1 MPRRRSLPTPALAAA
16 IVSLAGLGLAACGAS
31 VDDTTPGTLRI
42 AGPFEIHS
50 LDPTA
55 DGEIFTRLQVTET
68 LVTADVEGRIVP
80 GLATDWEASPDER
93 SWTFDL
99 VDGATFHDGTPLD
112 GAAAASALTK
122 AAAQE
127 ASPLA
132 AVPVRAIRGKGDE
145 VTIQLTAPHTT
156 LPAVLTH
163 YSTQVLAPA
172 SYDARGRV
180 TDVIGTGPYELD
192 RVELPASIETRAS
205 DTWRGETPDVEHVVF
220 QAVGRAESRALMATS
235 GQADVV
241 FGLEPAGRQQVEAS
255 DEARMESALQPRTL
269 LLKVNGAH
277 PILGDP
283 DVRRALSL
291 ALDRESMAEA
301 VLREPGLAATQLMP
315 PSLSDWHAEVEP
327 LVHDEDAAKALLAGA
342 GWRPDADGTLRKDG
356 AAFELNLLTYPDRP
370 ELPALATAVQDALA
384 SIGVAVKV
392 DITNSSAIPAGQADG
407 SLEMALIAKHFAL
420 VSDPL
425 VDIAAVFDEGGDDW
439 GAMNWRDPAM
449 QEAIEGLLEGA
460 SGDTAAAHRA
470 TISRVAQEQLPL
482 IPVAWYRMN
491 AAVNDR
497 VEGFVMDP
505 LETTWRLTD
514 ITWAS

>member
-1 MPRRRSLPTPALAAA
+1 MPRRHPLTALALAAT
-16 IVSLAGLGLAACGAS
+16 VSLAGVGLAGCGTSAEG
-31 VDDTTPGTLRI
+31 TAPGTLRI

-80 GLATDWEASPDER
+80 GLATGWETSADQR
-93 SWTFDL
+93 TWTFDL
-99 VDGATFHDGTPLD
+99 VDGARFHDGTRLD
-112 GAAAASALTK
+112 GATAASSLTK

-132 AVPVRAIRGKGDE
+132 TVPVREIRGTDDK
-145 VTIQLTAPHTT
+145 VTIRLSTPHTT

-172 SYDARGRV
+172 SYDSTGRV
-180 TDVIGTGPYELD
+180 TDVIGTGPYEVD
-192 RVELPASIETRAS
+192 RVELPASIETRSS
-205 DTWRGETPDVEHVVF
+205 DNWRGEAPDVERVTF

-241 FGLEPAGRQQVEAS
+241 FGLEPAGRQQVES
-255 DEARMESALQPRTL
+255 SGEARMESALQPRTL
-269 LLKVNGAH
+269 LLKVNAAH

-283 DVRRALSL
+283 DVRKALSL

-315 PSLSDWHAEVEP
+315 PSLSDWHAEVDP

-342 GWRPDADGTLRKDG
+342 GWRPGRDGTLRKDG
-356 AAFELNLLTYPDRP
+356 KPLQLNLLTYPDRP
-370 ELPALATAVQDALA
+370 ELPALATAIQGALA
-384 SIGVAVKV
+384 TIGVDVKV
-392 DITNSSAIPAGQADG
+392 DVTNSSAIPAGQADG
-407 SLEMALIAKHFAL
+407 SLELALIAKHFAL

-425 VDIAAVFDEGGDDW
+425 VDIAAVFDEDGDDW

-449 QEAIEGLLEGA
+449 QEAINGLLEGA
-460 SGDTAAAHRA
+460 TGNTAAAHRT